1 MAVNNIDKRL
11 KYEERNEFADEIKN
25 LVARKPIQLELPLE
39 EPDTATIINF
49 PLKPG
54 SPILD
59 WYKTSKDKF
68 KQVVSVD
75 DLAPFLSQFYS
86 QKELLNMTELE
97 VEHALQDLLDK
108 GVL

>member
-1 MAVNNIDKRL
+1 MAVNNIDKRI
-11 KYEERNEFADEIKN
+11 KYGVRNELADEIKN